1 MATVSGAT
9 DGPAATSIYSSRTT
23 KGSVSQDP
31 AALGKDD
38 FMKLLMA
45 QLQHQDPMKPM
56 DDQAFIAQVAQFN
69 SLDQL
74 TTLNKTV
81 EAMFNVQGLTEASA
95 MIGKVVTGL
104 DADGE
109 SVTARVTA
117 AGLED
122 GKVTLHLG
130 ASRVRLDNVTA
141 VAADEESLPVAED
154 EESVPAETPE
164 A

>member
-1 MATVSGAT
+1 MAPLT
-9 DGPAATSIYSSRTT
+9 GPVDTPKATSIFSSRTT
-23 KGSVSQDP
+23 KGSTSQDP
-31 AALGKDD
+31 AALGKDE

-56 DDQAFIAQVAQFN
+56 DDQAFIAQVAQFS

-74 TTLNKTV
+74 TALNKTV
-81 EAMFNVQGLTEASA
+81 GAMFDAQRLTEASA
-95 MIGKVVTGL
+95 MIGKVVTAL

-109 SVTARVTA
+109 HVTAQVTA

-122 GKVTLHLG
+122 GKAVLHLG
-130 ASRVRLDNVTA
+130 TTKVTLDKVTA
-141 VAADEESLPVAED
+141 VAADEDSLPL
-154 EESVPAETPE
+154 AETPE